1 MKPNDIM
8 RIIKAKD
15 QAPWVRAEEGKLCL
29 LIRNLGEADGVLS
42 SPNIWEVLVDG
53 RVMSV
58 HKLDLRKI
66 DEAG

>member
-1 MKPNDIM
+1 MKPGDIM

-15 QAPWVRAEEGKLCL
+15 QTPWVRAEEGKLCL

-53 RVMSV
+53 KVMSV
-58 HKLDLRKI
+58 HKLDLWKI